1 MKIIK
6 SIDKNFYNPSKACID
21 WCTSLGH
28 GAFGTLFLMKIK
40 QSNCFFAVKTF
51 RKDILLKEPEK
62 NIIENCV
69 LELTIMKT
77 LRH

>member
-1 MKIIK
+1 MKVIH
-6 SIDKNFYNPSKACID
+6 SIDDNFYNPSKACID
-21 WCTSLGH
+21 WCTALGA

-40 QSNCFFAVKTF
+40 HSKCYFAVKTF

-62 NIIENCV
+62 TIIENCV

-77 LRH
+77 LKH